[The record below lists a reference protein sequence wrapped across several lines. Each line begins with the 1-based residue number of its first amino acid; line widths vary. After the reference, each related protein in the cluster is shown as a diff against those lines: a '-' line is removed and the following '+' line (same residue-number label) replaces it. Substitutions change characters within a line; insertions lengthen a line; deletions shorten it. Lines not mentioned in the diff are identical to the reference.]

1 MNSISET
8 SSGRQS
14 RGFLLLTR
22 RAWILDV
29 GHGSATVVED
39 PPHVSVIDGGRGDTL
54 LRFLAEQGITH
65 VDTVLVSH
73 VDVDHFGGISLLL
86 SNTDVQVG
94 RVLLNPD
101 ARETELW
108 RDFVSVMIDAKG
120 RGAAFELELTDAST
134 VDLGSG
140 NVRLD
145 VLAPSQEL
153 AIRTAN
159 GRTTDDRQLTPNA
172 MSAVVRI
179 WSEGVPRVLVAG
191 DIDHV
196 GLESLR
202 SNNSD
207 VRADVLVFP
216 HHGGRPG
223 RSDPSAFAE
232 ALTRAVEAKLVV
244 FSIGRGRYG
253 TPRPEIVAAVL
264 RASRDVHI
272 ACTQLSEHC
281 AADLP
286 TNAPD
291 LHAAFSRGTATNACC
306 AGSIE
311 VLLEPGD
318 SDYYPSRRAHLGFIR
333 TNAPTALCR
342 RAVSEPSSP
351 IDP

>member
-1 MNSISET
+1 M
-8 SSGRQS
+8 
-14 RGFLLLTR
+14 TR

-54 LRFLAEQGITH
+54 LRFLAEQGITRI
-65 VDTVLVSH
+65 DTVLVTH
-73 VDVDHFGGISLLL
+73 ADADHFGGISLLL

-120 RGAAFELELTDAST
+120 RGVVFELELTDAST
-134 VDLGSG
+134 ADLGSG
-140 NVRLD
+140 DVRLE

-153 AIRTAN
+153 AIRTAH

-172 MSAVVRI
+172 MSAVIRV
-179 WSEGVPRVLVAG
+179 WSKSVPRILVAG
-191 DIDHV
+191 DIDQV
-196 GLESLR
+196 GLDSLI
-202 SNNSD
+202 SNNPD
-207 VRADVLVFP
+207 LRADVLAFP
-216 HHGGRPG
+216 HHGGRPA
-223 RSDPSAFAE
+223 RADPDAFAE
-232 ALTRAVEAKLVV
+232 TLTKAVAAKLVV
-244 FSIGRGRYG
+244 FSVGRGRYG

-264 RASRDVHI
+264 RASSDVHI

-286 TNAPD
+286 TNARR
-291 LHAAFSRGTATNACC
+291 LHSAFSRGTATNACC

-311 VLLEPGD
+311 VLLEPRE
-318 SDYYPSRRAHLGFIR
+318 SDYLPSRSAHLEFID

-342 RAVSEPSSP
+342 RDA
-351 IDP
+351 